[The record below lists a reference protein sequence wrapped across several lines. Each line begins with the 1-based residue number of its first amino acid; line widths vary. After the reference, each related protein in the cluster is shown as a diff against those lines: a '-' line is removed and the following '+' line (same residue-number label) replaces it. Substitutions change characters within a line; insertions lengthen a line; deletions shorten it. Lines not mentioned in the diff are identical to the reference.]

1 MRGIFNKFNRSDGG
15 DQGVA
20 EGGARPEPQA
30 LRHLESG
37 RDVGRSA
44 FTHPHWDSDRI
55 TSGSSPESTRTAM
68 GRQFARVIGE
78 TLGKNTNSSNESLQT
93 LKEALSS
100 PITIM
105 GADKYL
111 YAAIEEVS
119 GSKGYDQAT
128 RNLAG
133 YMDSALQ
140 GMAVSE
146 RLALTTALMQETVH
160 RMFSEMLDGPKDM
173 HSRMSVSG
181 DLSMKTVFGI
191 RGEVKE
197 MSMTMIRGHL
207 SHYFQQ
213 ALSEAQGKYQEKKAT
228 LRAGGAIAADQ
239 VFEFTLTEK
248 QREQEKTTTFKT
260 TKKDLVTSYRAAL
273 LRYASTG
280 YADRV
285 RERQVKALE

>member
-1 MRGIFNKFNRSDGG
+1 MRGIFNNFNRSDGG
-15 DQGVA
+15 NQGVA
-20 EGGARPEPQA
+20 QGGARPEPQG

-37 RDVGRSA
+37 RDFGRSA

-140 GMAVSE
+140 GMPVSE
-146 RLALTTALMQETVH
+146 RLALTTALMQETVR
-160 RMFSEMLDGPKDM
+160 RMFSEMLDAPQDR
-173 HSRMSVSG
+173 HSLMSVSG

-191 RGEVKE
+191 RGQVEE

-207 SHYFQQ
+207 SHYFQE

-228 LRAGGAIAADQ
+228 LRAGGAIPADQ

-248 QREQEKTTTFKT
+248 QTDQEKTTTFKT
-260 TKKDLVTSYRAAL
+260 TKEDLVTSYRAAL

-285 RERQVKALE
+285 RESQVKALG